1 MLSIAAERGFRPS
14 DAMKAVG
21 AAVMLTVVV
30 GVSALAPGD
39 SAEAA
44 AVFPPWWPQ
53 GAAVTAAASAGDV
66 VAVGAG
72 HSIVIVR
79 SSGGGPVGRPLQDAG
94 ALVVFAPGP
103 LAGCLAPGGRVRA
116 QDAL

>member
-1 MLSIAAERGFRPS
+1 MISIAAERGFHFS
-14 DAMKAVG
+14 DAVKAFG
-21 AAVMLTVVV
+21 AAIVLTAVVAL
-30 GVSALAPGD
+30 SALAPGD

-53 GAAVTAAASAGDV
+53 GAALAAAASAGDV

-79 SSGGGPVGRPLQDAG
+79 SSGGAVGRPLQDAG
-94 ALVVFAPGP
+94 ALIVFAPGP

>member
-1 MLSIAAERGFRPS
+1 MLSIAAERGFHPS

-21 AAVMLTVVV
+21 AAIVLTVVV

-72 HSIVIVR
+72 QSIVIVR

>member
-1 MLSIAAERGFRPS
+1 MLSNAAERGLHPA
-14 DAMKAVG
+14 DALKAIG
-21 AAVMLTVVV
+21 AAVVLTGVV
-30 GVSALAPGD
+30 GLSVLAPGEA
-39 SAEAA
+39 AEAA

-53 GAAVTAAASAGDV
+53 GAALAAAASAGDV

-72 HSIVIVR
+72 QSIVIVR
-79 SSGGGPVGRPLQDAG
+79 SSAGGPVGRPLQDAG

-116 QDAL
+116 QDAY